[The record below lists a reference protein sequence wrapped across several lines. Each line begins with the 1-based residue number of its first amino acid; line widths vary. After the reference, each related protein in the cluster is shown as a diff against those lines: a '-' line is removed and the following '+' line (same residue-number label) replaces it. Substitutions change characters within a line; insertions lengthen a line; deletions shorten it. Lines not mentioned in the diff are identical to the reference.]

1 VAKAVSVNQQL
12 EKLREEIRR
21 HEELYYAH
29 DSPEISD
36 REYDALLERL
46 QELERQHPE
55 LISNDSPT
63 QRVGGR
69 PVEGFAQ
76 VVHRRSMLS
85 LDNSYN
91 IEELRAFDVRCQRL
105 ADGRAVDYV
114 AELKIDGL
122 SLALHYENQVL
133 ARAVTRGDGRV
144 GEDVTANARTIRSV
158 PLRLNRI
165 GASATDSDSKFQI
178 PDSKSQTSDLKSQS
192 SKNNPG
198 VGDLKSEI
206 SKNKSG
212 NNDLNSEISNAKSES
227 SNLKSEIS
235 NLKSQSS
242 KLKSEISNQ
251 KSKNSSQKSE
261 TSNLRSEIA
270 TVEVR
275 GEAFIPRKVFERIN
289 AEREDQNEPRFA
301 NPRNAAAGTIRQ
313 LDPKITASRRLEMFA
328 YDLLAG
334 ERKPFPTHWQA
345 LNWMQQA
352 GLRINPERVLCKSID
367 EVIEFANRMEA
378 KRDELDYEID
388 GLVVKVNSTA
398 LQDEFGTTNKAPRWA
413 IAYKYAAR
421 QATTQVLSI
430 VVQVGRT
437 GALTPVANLE
447 PVVLAGTTVSRATL
461 HNPDEVKRLGIR
473 IGDWVL
479 IEKGGDVIPKVL
491 KVIKAKRTGA
501 EKVFRMPRKC
511 PVCGGEISRPEGEV
525 VSRCI
530 AADCPAQLEGRLLHF
545 SSRRAMRIEGLGE
558 SLVHQ
563 LVESGKVHDAGDL
576 YSLTLEDV
584 ADLERMAKKSAS
596 NLLAQIEASKHKDL
610 ANLIYA
616 LGLRHVGDRTAT
628 TLARQFGSLEALSKA
643 TVEELDDVPE
653 IGLTVAQ
660 SVRDWFDDQG
670 NLALCE
676 RLAAAGVQTKMEM
689 TRQQTDERFAG
700 KTFVLTGTLAGFT
713 RDEARAAIEARGG
726 RASGSVSKKTDFVV
740 AGEEAGSKLDKA
752 TELGVT
758 VLDEEA
764 FRKMLS

>member
-1 VAKAVSVNQQL
+1 VAKSVSVAQQL

-46 QELERQHPE
+46 QQLEQQHPE

-76 VVHRRSMLS
+76 VVHRRPMLS

-91 IEELRAFDVRCQRL
+91 IDELRAFDVRCQRL
-105 ADGRAVDYV
+105 ADGRAIDYV

-122 SLALHYENQVL
+122 SLALHYENQML

-144 GEDVTANARTIRSV
+144 GEEVTANARTIRSI
-158 PLRLNRI
+158 PLRLNQKGTARI
-165 GASATDSDSKFQI
+165 A
-178 PDSKSQTSDLKSQS
+178 
-192 SKNNPG
+192 
-198 VGDLKSEI
+198 DLKSEFSNQK
-206 SKNKSG
+206 SKN
-212 NNDLNSEISNAKSES
+212 A
-227 SNLKSEIS
+227 
-235 NLKSQSS
+235 SQ
-242 KLKSEISNQ
+242 KAETSNQ
-251 KSKNSSQKSE
+251 KSKNSDQKSE
-261 TSNLRSEIA
+261 ISNLRFKSDYKLENAGKKSEISNLRSEISD
-270 TVEVR
+270 VEVR

-289 AEREDQNEPRFA
+289 AEREEQDEPRFA

-334 ERKPFPTHWQA
+334 ERKPFATHWEA
-345 LNWMQQA
+345 LDWMEQA
-352 GLRINPERVLCKSID
+352 GLRVNPERVLCKSIE

-421 QATTQVLSI
+421 QAETRVLSI

-447 PVVLAGTTVSRATL
+447 PVVLAGTTVARATL

-491 KVIKAKRTGA
+491 KVIEAKRTGA
-501 EKVFRMPRKC
+501 EKSFRMPRKC

-545 SSRRAMRIEGLGE
+545 ASRRAMRIEGLGE

-563 LVESGKVHDAGDL
+563 LMESGKVHDAGDL
-576 YSLTLEDV
+576 YTLTLEDV
-584 ADLERMAKKSAS
+584 AGLERMAKKSAS
-596 NLLAQIEASKHKDL
+596 NLLAQIEASKQTDL

-643 TVEELDDVPE
+643 TVEELDAVPE

-660 SVRDWFDDQG
+660 SVRDWFDDEG

-676 RLAAAGVQTKMEM
+676 RLRAAGVRTKMEII
-689 TRQQTDERFAG
+689 RQQTDERFGG
-700 KTFVLTGTLAGFT
+700 KTFVLTGTLADFT
-713 RDEARAAIEARGG
+713 RDEARLAIESRGG
-726 RASGSVSKKTDFVV
+726 RVSGSVSKKTDFVL

-764 FRKMLS
+764 FKKMLS

>member
-1 VAKAVSVNQQL
+1 MAKAVSVEQQL
-12 EKLREEIRR
+12 EKLRGEIRR
-21 HEELYYAH
+21 HEELYYVN
-29 DSPEISD
+29 DNPEISD

-46 QELERQHPE
+46 QTLEQQHPE
-55 LISNDSPT
+55 LITSDSPT

-69 PVEGFAQ
+69 PVDGFAQ
-76 VVHRRSMLS
+76 VVHRRPMLS

-91 IEELRAFDVRCQRL
+91 IEELRAFDQRCQRL
-105 ADGRAVDYV
+105 ADGRAIDYV

-122 SLALHYENQVL
+122 SLALHYEKQVL
-133 ARAVTRGDGRV
+133 ARAVTRGDGRI
-144 GEDVTANARTIRSV
+144 GEDVTANARTIRSI
-158 PLRLNRI
+158 PLRLRENR
-165 GASATDSDSKFQI
+165 TNSK
-178 PDSKSQTSDLKSQS
+178 T
-192 SKNNPG
+192 
-198 VGDLKSEI
+198 
-206 SKNKSG
+206 
-212 NNDLNSEISNAKSES
+212 
-227 SNLKSEIS
+227 S
-235 NLKSQSS
+235 NLKSQISS
-242 KLKSEISNQ
+242 LKSEIA
-251 KSKNSSQKSE
+251 
-261 TSNLRSEIA
+261 NL
-270 TVEVR
+270 EVR

-289 AEREDQNEPRFA
+289 GEREEQDEPRFA

-328 YDLLAG
+328 YDLLRG
-334 ERKPFPTHWQA
+334 DRKPFATHWEA
-345 LNWMQQA
+345 LNWMEQA

-378 KRDELDYEID
+378 RRDDLDYEID

-421 QATTQVLSI
+421 QAETRVLSI

-491 KVIKAKRTGA
+491 KVIEAKRTGA
-501 EKVFRMPRKC
+501 EKIFRMPRKC
-511 PVCGGEISRPEGEV
+511 PVCGGEISRPQGEV
-525 VSRCI
+525 VSRCV

-545 SSRRAMRIEGLGE
+545 ASRRAMRIEGLGE

-563 LVESGKVHDAGDL
+563 LVDSGKVHDAGDL
-576 YSLTLEDV
+576 YSLSLEDV
-584 ADLERMAKKSAS
+584 AGLERMAKKSAS
-596 NLLAQIEASKHKDL
+596 NLLAQIEASKQRDL
-610 ANLIYA
+610 ANLVYA

-628 TLARQFGSLEALSKA
+628 TLARQFGSLEELSNA
-643 TVEELDDVPE
+643 SVEELDDVPE

-660 SVRDWFDDQG
+660 SVRDWFDDEG
-670 NLALCE
+670 NRALCE
-676 RLAAAGVQTKMEM
+676 RLAAAGVQTKMEK
-689 TRQQTDERFAG
+689 TRHPTDDSFAG
-700 KTFVLTGTLAGFT
+700 KTFVLTGTLADFT

-726 RASGSVSKKTDFVV
+726 RVSSSVSKKTDFVV

-752 TELGVT
+752 TALEVT

-764 FRKMLS
+764 FKKMVS